1 MRMFLVVILLTLGL
15 SACASPSHTA
25 YVGAD
30 RLTFDAVAP
39 EYLRYVEADSSLDAT
54 AKERR
59 QRTVESWR
67 LRIKKGGE

>member
-1 MRMFLVVILLTLGL
+1 MRMFLLSGLLALGL
-15 SACASPSHTA
+15 SACVSPSHTA

-39 EYLRYVEADSSLDAT
+39 EYLRYVEADPSLDGA

-59 QRTVESWR
+59 KRTIESWR